1 MRVINASYKILTPD
15 LDDPSTA
22 SDIYGKIERAGRVCY
37 KSEDRITKDSGEKF
51 VRAMVKNGH
60 EAMLEHAS
68 MSVLFTVDRGVSH
81 ELVRHRLCSFAQEST
96 RFCRYSKD
104 KFGGEI
110 TVILPYFLRN
120 LSEEH
125 RLMLLDIFYGK
136 VDLKEDWKPTPS
148 EIFYARWYDACST
161 AEREYINLLDLGCT
175 PEEARTVLPMSL
187 KTDIVMTANMREW
200 RQIFKLR
207 AAGEYGKPH
216 PQMLEVMVPLLNEC
230 KMKLPALFE
239 DITAMEE

>member
-1 MRVINASYKILTPD
+1 MKVVNASYKILTPD

-22 SDIYGKIERAGRVCY
+22 TDIYGKIERAGRVCY

-96 RFCRYSKD
+96 RFCRYTKD

-125 RLMLLDIFYGK
+125 RIMLTDRLYGRRFIQDGQKSTSDEIRYMRWYNACRFSEIEYFELLD
-136 VDLKEDWKPTPS
+136 
-148 EIFYARWYDACST
+148 
-161 AEREYINLLDLGCT
+161 NGCT
-175 PEEARTVLPMSL
+175 PEEARVVLPMSL

-207 AAGEYGKPH
+207 AAGEHGKPH

-239 DITAMEE
+239 DITVMEE